1 MVEGKVVIIVGSN
14 THGHVD
20 KLLHIGKFYTY
31 STQSV
36 LCMGL
41 PLFQYSVPPS
51 LHSSTGRST
60 HPVFHSYRVVLT
72 FVQINTSI
80 LFIEA
85 VSPVLLCVA
94 GEPLYETVK
103 SIPANSELVVY
114 FLPERPEEVFF
125 MPAVHY
131 LRNSLYRRTM
141 DTILEGR
148 TQYRRDLLVT
158 VLLHDTVSTAVIY
171 NVEMLC
177 AVRLVLKLECSDLQC
192 PLAVLC
198 ANGLCTDC
206 VSSCDS
212 TSLTDRMISQ

>member
-1 MVEGKVVIIVGSN
+1 M
-14 THGHVD
+14 
-20 KLLHIGKFYTY
+20 
-31 STQSV
+31 
-36 LCMGL
+36 
-41 PLFQYSVPPS
+41 
-51 LHSSTGRST
+51 
-60 HPVFHSYRVVLT
+60 
-72 FVQINTSI
+72 
-80 LFIEA
+80 
-85 VSPVLLCVA
+85 LLCVA

-148 TQYRRDLLVT
+148 TQQRRDLLAT

-171 NVEMLC
+171 TVGMLC
-177 AVRLVLKLECSDLQC
+177 AVRLVHKLGCSDLQC
-192 PLAVLC
+192 ASAVIC

-206 VSSCDS
+206 DN
-212 TSLTDRMISQ
+212 TALTVAQWLRCCATNRKVAGSIPDGVIGIFH